1 MKKDHFNKENL
12 IKFYQTLNFTNFQT
26 INEER
31 KIELDKIALK
41 HRYYFH
47 DQTVSFKSRFNFL
60 CQKLVASAPR
70 FDLNNGDEK
79 VYFLINILDHDLDVL
94 KLYEN
99 SNTVLELQKNMIM
112 YFGIY
117 DRNLIALERKYNE
130 YFKVYEPEDL
140 IIYKD
145 SRRR

>member
-1 MKKDHFNKENL
+1 
-12 IKFYQTLNFTNFQT
+12 
-26 INEER
+26 
-31 KIELDKIALK
+31 
-41 HRYYFH
+41 
-47 DQTVSFKSRFNFL
+47 
-60 CQKLVASAPR
+60 
-70 FDLNNGDEK
+70 